1 MSSDKWHL
9 SKSVPLS
16 LIAAI
21 AVQTL
26 GVVWY
31 VSSLDSSVAINARE
45 IARHEVRIQAIE
57 KTSQEQAIMLAR
69 IDENLNAIRG
79 IVEKMANAKAK

>member
-1 MSSDKWHL
+1 MDGESWHL

-21 AVQTL
+21 AAQTF
-26 GVVWY
+26 GMVWY
-31 VSSLDSSVAINARE
+31 ISSLDSNVEVNARD

-57 KTSQEQAIMLAR
+57 KTAQDQAIMLAR
-69 IDENLNAIRG
+69 IDENINAIRD
-79 IVEKMANAKAK
+79 IVEGMARKNGQ

>member
-1 MSSDKWHL
+1 MDNESWHL

-21 AVQTL
+21 AAQTL
-26 GVVWY
+26 GMVWY
-31 VSSLDSSVAINARE
+31 ITSLDSNVETNARE

-57 KTSQEQAIMLAR
+57 KTAQDQAVMLAR
-69 IDENLNAIRG
+69 IDENLNAIRD
-79 IVEKMANAKAK
+79 IVERMASKQR

>member
-1 MSSDKWHL
+1 MNNESWHL

-21 AVQTL
+21 AAQTL
-26 GVVWY
+26 GMVWY
-31 VSSLDSSVAINARE
+31 ISSLDSNVETNARE

-57 KTSQEQAIMLAR
+57 KTAQDQAVMLAR
-69 IDENLNAIRG
+69 IDENLNAIRD
-79 IVEKMANAKAK
+79 IVERMASKQR

>member
-1 MSSDKWHL
+1 MNNESWHL

-21 AVQTL
+21 AAQTL
-26 GVVWY
+26 GMVWY
-31 VSSLDSSVAINARE
+31 ISSLDSNVETNARE

-57 KTSQEQAIMLAR
+57 KTAQDQAVMLAR
-69 IDENLNAIRG
+69 IDENLNAIRD
-79 IVEKMANAKAK
+79 IVERMASKQRQ

>member
-1 MSSDKWHL
+1 MSNESWHL

-21 AVQTL
+21 AAQTF
-26 GVVWY
+26 GMVWY
-31 VSSLDSSVAINARE
+31 ISSLDSNVEVNARD

-57 KTSQEQAIMLAR
+57 KTAQDQAIMLAR
-69 IDENLNAIRG
+69 IDENLNAIRD
-79 IVEKMANAKAK
+79 IVEGMARKNGQ

>member
-1 MSSDKWHL
+1 MDNESWHL

-21 AVQTL
+21 AAQTL
-26 GVVWY
+26 GMVWY
-31 VSSLDSSVAINARE
+31 ISTLDSNVETNARE

-57 KTSQEQAIMLAR
+57 KTAQDQAVMLAR
-69 IDENLNAIRG
+69 IDENLNAIRD
-79 IVEKMANAKAK
+79 IVERMASKQR

>member
-1 MSSDKWHL
+1 MDNESWHL

-21 AVQTL
+21 AAQTL
-26 GVVWY
+26 GIVWY
-31 VSSLDSSVAINARE
+31 ISSLDSSVEVNARE

-57 KTSQEQAIMLAR
+57 KTAQDQAITLAR
-69 IDENLNAIRG
+69 IDENLNAIRD
-79 IVEKMANAKAK
+79 IVEKMAAARGQ

>member
-1 MSSDKWHL
+1 MNNESWHL

-21 AVQTL
+21 AAQTL
-26 GVVWY
+26 GIVWY
-31 VSSLDSSVAINARE
+31 ISSLDSSVEVNARE

-57 KTSQEQAIMLAR
+57 KTAQDQAITLAR
-69 IDENLNAIRG
+69 IDENLNAIRD
-79 IVEKMANAKAK
+79 IVEKMAARSGQ

>member
-1 MSSDKWHL
+1 MDGESWHL

-21 AVQTL
+21 AAQTF
-26 GVVWY
+26 GMVWY
-31 VSSLDSSVAINARE
+31 ISSLDSNVEVNARD

-57 KTSQEQAIMLAR
+57 KTAQDQAVMLAR
-69 IDENLNAIRG
+69 IDENLNAIRD
-79 IVEKMANAKAK
+79 IVEGMARKNGQ